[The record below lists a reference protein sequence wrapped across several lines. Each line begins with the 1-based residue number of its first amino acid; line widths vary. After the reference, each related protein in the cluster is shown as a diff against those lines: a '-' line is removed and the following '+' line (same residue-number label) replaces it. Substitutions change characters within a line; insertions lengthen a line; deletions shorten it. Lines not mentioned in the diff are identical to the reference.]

1 LGSRAADLLI
11 QGCWKRKLERMSIY
25 SYLRCTV
32 LIIVIHYSI
41 SYNLSPKTNIISTRR
56 SILRKFGTQITPI
69 VGAAI
74 IAGQITPSYAADIS
88 PTTTPTTT
96 PTTKKWI
103 SGKSAEPIKEGKTI
117 LPSLITT

>member
-1 LGSRAADLLI
+1 
-11 QGCWKRKLERMSIY
+11 MSII

-32 LIIVIHYSI
+32 LIIVLLYSI
-41 SYNLSPKTNIISTRR
+41 SYNVSPKTNIISTRR

-69 VGAAI
+69 VGAAF
-74 IAGQITPSYAADIS
+74 IAGQVTPTYAADIS
-88 PTTTPTTT
+88 PTTT

-117 LPSLITT
+117 LPPLITT